1 MGKYNEYTDMTMK
14 ENTHKQNDITLDDIY
29 KAFGKQKKH
38 YATRLKHA
46 FLEHHVE
53 TIDDL
58 MALSLNDLLNM
69 DGIGSETLRLL
80 VKKLSDLGI
89 DYYPVVHGK

>member
-1 MGKYNEYTDMTMK
+1 MT
-14 ENTHKQNDITLDDIY
+14 TTKQEQKQCDVILDDIY
-29 KAFGKQKKH
+29 KAFGNKKKH

-53 TIDDL
+53 TIEDL
-58 MALSLNDLLNM
+58 MALSLYDIAKM

-80 VKKLSDLGI
+80 INKLSGLGI
-89 DYYPVVHGK
+89 DYYPVIKTK

>member
-1 MGKYNEYTDMTMK
+1 MGKHNEYTDMTKK
-14 ENTHKQNDITLDDIY
+14 ENTQTQNDITLDDIY

-58 MALSLNDLLNM
+58 MALNLNDLLNM

-89 DYYPVVHGK
+89 DYYPVLKS

>member
-1 MGKYNEYTDMTMK
+1 MERKDQTQRQIDV
-14 ENTHKQNDITLDDIY
+14 TLDDIY

>member
-1 MGKYNEYTDMTMK
+1 MEKYDEYTMAK
-14 ENTHKQNDITLDDIY
+14 NENTQTQNDMTLDDIY

-46 FLEHHVE
+46 FLEHHVD

-58 MALSLNDLLNM
+58 MELSLNDLLNM

-80 VKKLSDLGI
+80 VKKLSELGI
-89 DYYPVVHGK
+89 DYYPIVK

>member
-1 MGKYNEYTDMTMK
+1 MAKK
-14 ENTHKQNDITLDDIY
+14 ENIQTQNDITLDDIY

-46 FLEHHVE
+46 FVEYHVE

-89 DYYPVVHGK
+89 DYFPVAHTK

>member
-1 MGKYNEYTDMTMK
+1 MAKK
-14 ENTHKQNDITLDDIY
+14 ENIQTLDDITLDDIY

-69 DGIGSETLRLL
+69 DGIWQRDPEADGKEAQRLRYRLL
-80 VKKLSDLGI
+80 SCGTLQIVQSIK
-89 DYYPVVHGK
+89 

>member
-1 MGKYNEYTDMTMK
+1 MAKK
-14 ENTHKQNDITLDDIY
+14 EQTPIHNGITLDDIY

-46 FLEHHVE
+46 FLEHHVD

-58 MALSLNDLLNM
+58 MELSLNDLLNM

-80 VKKLSDLGI
+80 VKKLSELGI
-89 DYYPVVHGK
+89 DYYPIVK

>member
-1 MGKYNEYTDMTMK
+1 MAKK
-14 ENTHKQNDITLDDIY
+14 ENTQTQNDITLDDIY

-89 DYYPVVHGK
+89 DYYPVVRFK

>member
-1 MGKYNEYTDMTMK
+1 MTKK
-14 ENTHKQNDITLDDIY
+14 ENIQTQNDITLDDIY
-29 KAFGKQKKH
+29 KAFSKQKKH
-38 YATRLKHA
+38 YATRLKLA
-46 FLEHHVE
+46 FVEYQVE

-80 VKKLSDLGI
+80 VKKLSNLGI
-89 DYYPVVHGK
+89 DYFPEVKK

>member
-1 MGKYNEYTDMTMK
+1 MGKYDEYTDMTKK

-89 DYYPVVHGK
+89 DYFPIMK